1 MKLNEL
7 ITISPGFHRSVN
19 IKYDL
24 NNPENVSGF
33 IPTEKSEE
41 IIEHVLSALQGRNN
55 DCASILL
62 GSYGTGKSHLMT
74 FLGSLVSKQATFKL
88 YIYSNRKIKIIE
100 LKPY

>member
-24 NNPENVSGF
+24 NKPEKVSGF

-41 IIEHVLSALQGRNN
+41 IIEHVF
-55 DCASILL
+55 LL
-62 GSYGTGKSHLMT
+62 
-74 FLGSLVSKQATFKL
+74 
-88 YIYSNRKIKIIE
+88 
-100 LKPY
+100 